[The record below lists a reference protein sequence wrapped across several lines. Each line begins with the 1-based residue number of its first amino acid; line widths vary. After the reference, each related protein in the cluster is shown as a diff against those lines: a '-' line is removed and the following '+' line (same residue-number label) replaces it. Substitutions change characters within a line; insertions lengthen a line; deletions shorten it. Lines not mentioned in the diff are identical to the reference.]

1 MEKVHDKENFY
12 KIYDWA
18 GSDRNKLPWAHDE
31 PTLFLRDIVA
41 QRGKPGKALDIGCG
55 AGTDSLYLAGEGWE
69 VTSLDFMPA
78 ALEMTCARAAS
89 AGLKLKTI
97 EADITEWA
105 PTDKFDLVLDH
116 GLLHNMNPDRYPL
129 YREHVMQAV
138 ADDGEFV
145 ILHWLKRTP
154 DEPQSKIGPTRVSRE
169 DIQKY
174 FAPELKER
182 FFAVEEIGGLTKSVG
197 ASMAQGY
204 YWFKRAS
211 IDEKRV
217 KDEVSSGVE
226 RAVRGK

>member
-18 GSDRNKLPWAHDE
+18 DSDRSKLPWAHDQ

-55 AGTDSLYLAGEGWE
+55 AGTDSLYIAREGWV

-78 ALEMTCARAAS
+78 ALEMTCARAES
-89 AGLKLKTI
+89 AGLELATI
-97 EADITEWA
+97 EADITEWE

-129 YREHVMQAV
+129 YRERVMRAV

-154 DEPQSKIGPTRVSRE
+154 DESQSEIGPTRVSRE
-169 DIQKY
+169 DIQKF
-174 FAPELKER
+174 FAPELKAL
-182 FFAVEEIGGLTKSVG
+182 FFAVEEIDGLTESVG

-211 IDEKRV
+211 IDGATAHRPEG
-217 KDEVSSGVE
+217 DEQVQ
-226 RAVRGK
+226 A